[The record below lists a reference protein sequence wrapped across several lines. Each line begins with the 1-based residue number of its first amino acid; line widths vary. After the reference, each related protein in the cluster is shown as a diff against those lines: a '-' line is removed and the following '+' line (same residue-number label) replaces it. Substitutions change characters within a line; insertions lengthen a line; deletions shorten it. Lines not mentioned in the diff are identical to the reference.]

1 MSENPGEKLN
11 HPPAERGRANLLPGV
26 IALLLY
32 AAAGLKLAQYLQD
45 GFRSYPQLHL
55 LEILFEI
62 VLASALISG
71 FARSFV
77 IKFTAVVFCVFLTVT
92 LYRAL
97 GGFQSCGCFGAVK
110 VNPWITSL
118 LDLSII
124 ILILSYLRTRRL
136 PGRLLA
142 GFGLFA
148 VILTAAMLATAW
160 MVYYFRPAHL
170 TPDGKLLGGHGPITC
185 NPPSWYGKKLPLMR
199 FIQSATPLQTGSWLV
214 VLYYHQCP
222 DCHAEIRLIEKHL
235 IHRVKL
241 KQRLPHVALLQIPP
255 FGNLPEDVHTRYM
268 HLLRMKSARRWI
280 PPFLPVLIGIHNGV
294 VNRVGTRV
302 PGQWFGF
309 STPQAVR
316 AVRKSA
322 RAPATVPP
330 HSR

>member
-1 MSENPGEKLN
+1 MSENPVENLK
-11 HPPAERGRANLLPGV
+11 HPPPGHGQANLLPGV

-32 AAAGLKLAQYLQD
+32 VAAGLKLAQYLQD
-45 GFRSYPQLHL
+45 GFLHYPQLHL

-71 FARSFV
+71 FARSLV

-92 LYRAL
+92 LFRAL
-97 GGFQSCGCFGAVK
+97 GGRHSCGCFGAVK

-124 ILILSYLRTRRL
+124 ILILRYLRSRRI
-136 PGRLLA
+136 PGRLLDRL
-142 GFGLFA
+142 GLFT

-185 NPPSWYGKKLPLMR
+185 NPPSWYGKRLPLMR
-199 FIQSATPLQTGSWLV
+199 FIQSAAPLQTGTWLV

-222 DCHAEIRLIEKHL
+222 DCQAEIRLIEKHL
-235 IHRVKL
+235 IHRVKM
-241 KQRLPHVALLQIPP
+241 KQKLPHVALLQIPP
-255 FGNLPEDVHTRYM
+255 FGNLPADIHTRYM
-268 HLLRMKSARRWI
+268 HLLRMKSTRHWI

-294 VNRVGTRV
+294 VHRVGTRV

-309 STPQAVR
+309 STPHAVR
-316 AVRKSA
+316 AVRTSA
-322 RAPATVPP
+322 LAPATTLP

>member
-1 MSENPGEKLN
+1 MSENPGKKLK
-11 HPPAERGRANLLPGV
+11 HPPADRNQANLLPGV
-26 IALLLY
+26 IAVLLY
-32 AAAGLKLAQYLQD
+32 AAAGLKLAEYLQD

-71 FARSFV
+71 FARSLV
-77 IKFTAVVFCVFLTVT
+77 IKFTAVVFCGFLTVT

-97 GGFQSCGCFGAVK
+97 SGRHSCGCFGAVK

-124 ILILSYLRTRRL
+124 ILIVSNLRIRQI

-142 GFGLFA
+142 KFGLFA
-148 VILTAAMLATAW
+148 VILAAAMLATAW
-160 MVYYFRPAHL
+160 VVYYFRPAHL
-170 TPDGKLLGGHGPITC
+170 TPDGKLLGGYGPITC

-199 FIQSATPLQTGSWLV
+199 FIQSSTPLQTGTWLV

-222 DCHAEIRLIEKHL
+222 DCQAEIRLIEKHL
-235 IHRVKL
+235 IQHIKM
-241 KQRLPHVALLQIPP
+241 KQKLPHVALLQIPP
-255 FGNLPEDVHTRYM
+255 FGNLPADIHTRYI
-268 HLLRMKSARRWI
+268 HLMRMKSARRWI
-280 PPFLPVLIGIHNGV
+280 PPFLPVLIGIRNGV

-309 STPQAVR
+309 STPRAGR
-316 AVRKSA
+316 AVRMSA
-322 RAPATVPP
+322 HAPATTRP
-330 HSR
+330 HFR